1 MGATS
6 STRQGPSLS
15 HLNIAIARAG
25 SQMRLS
31 SFYEGAR
38 GYLTINNGRGGSA
51 VVEVAGELGAV
62 LADCQ
67 VRAQAAPGTSHVIDM
82 GPDGR
87 VMLSP
92 ADLAVFL
99 AVGRVALAEL
109 QPGRR

>member
-1 MGATS
+1 MAAIS
-6 STRQGPSLS
+6 STRPGPSLA

-25 SQMRLS
+25 SQIRLS
-31 SFYEGAR
+31 SFYQGQR
-38 GYLTINNGRGGSA
+38 LYLTINNGPGGSA
-51 VVEVAGELGAV
+51 VVDAAGELGAV

-67 VRAQAAPGTSHVIDM
+67 VRAQAARGTSHVIDL

-92 ADLAVFL
+92 VDLGVFL

-109 QPGRR
+109 QPGLR

>member
-1 MGATS
+1 MAAIF
-6 STRQGPSLS
+6 STRPGPSLA

-25 SQMRLS
+25 SQIRLS
-31 SFYEGAR
+31 SFYDGKR
-38 GYLTINNGRGGSA
+38 GYLTINNGPSGS
-51 VVEVAGELGAV
+51 VVVDVAGQLGSV

-67 VRAQAAPGTSHVIDM
+67 VRAQAAPGTSHTIDL

-92 ADLAVFL
+92 VDLGVFL

-109 QPGRR
+109 QPGSR